1 MKKKVVLSVFSGLI
15 LITAILLVALFSAP
29 IFYNTKYDVIDN
41 DRLLVGTVE
50 FGKDGIATMIGNRD
64 TGFDVDFTQKYL
76 ISNGKIYL
84 LDNSSGGTTFSSDTF
99 QIKSKFSIVASDCT
113 LTPCGGGV
121 TAFLLLIITNAVAVV
136 VVAGITLSY
145 FIKKHNKNRGNVA

>member
-29 IFYNTKYDVIDN
+29 IFYNTKYNVIDN

-50 FGKDGIATMIGNRD
+50 FGKDGMATMIGNRD

-99 QIKSKFSIVASDCT
+99 QIKNKFSIVASDCT
-113 LTPCGGGV
+113 LTPCGGG
-121 TAFLLLIITNAVAVV
+121 
-136 VVAGITLSY
+136 
-145 FIKKHNKNRGNVA
+145 